1 MLVRGGE
8 NGTLLHCWWK
18 CKLVQPLW
26 KTVWR
31 FLKKLKI
38 ELPYD
43 PATLLLD
50 IYLDKTITWK
60 DTGSPIF
67 IVVLFT
73 IAKTWKKNKYPWTDE
88 WIKKTW
94 CVTVCVCVC
103 VCIYIYH
110 GILVSHKNE
119 IMPLAAPWM
128 KLEIIILSEVSQK
141 KKDKYYKD
149 IIYINGF

>member
-1 MLVRGGE
+1 ME
-8 NGTLLHCWWK
+8 
-18 CKLVQPLW
+18 
-26 KTVWR
+26 
-31 FLKKLKI
+31 KK
-38 ELPYD
+38 
-43 PATLLLD
+43 
-50 IYLDKTITWK
+50 
-60 DTGSPIF
+60 
-67 IVVLFT
+67 
-73 IAKTWKKNKYPWTDE
+73 KYPWTDE

-103 VCIYIYH
+103 VCIYINH
-110 GILVSHKNE
+110 GILFSHKNE